1 MKGRRT
7 TEEEEVNQSTRSPSS
22 RVLEAGSTDE
32 TVSVTAVEGG
42 RTGSTKEAAAA
53 AAVKG
58 RRETA
63 AAGRRETEVVNQST
77 RPPSSRVLEIG
88 GCCSTRRTG
97 CLDNFDGR
105 EGGGGGC
112 AGADFPLSMANN
124 SAMCTRSILV
134 TSSFMTASHF
144 SA

>member
-42 RTGSTKEAAAA
+42 RTGSTNEAAVAA
-53 AAVKG
+53 ATATVKG
-58 RRETA
+58 RRETV

-88 GCCSTRRTG
+88 GGCCSTRRTG
-97 CLDNFDGR
+97 CLDQFFHYERPD
-105 EGGGGGC
+105 
-112 AGADFPLSMANN
+112 D
-124 SAMCTRSILV
+124 
-134 TSSFMTASHF
+134 
-144 SA
+144 